1 MLPGAGGEIASIIAY
16 NESKRWDKHP
26 ERYGKGAI
34 EGLASSESANNAVIG
49 GALIPMLTLGIPG
62 SAVAAVILG
71 ALLAK
76 GIQPG
81 FKVFTTTGDLAYTF
95 IMSQFAV
102 NLLMIPVG
110 LVLARIMTRLLKI
123 RLTFVAIAIVA
134 LSVIGAYAIR
144 NSMLDVW
151 LVIVFGFIGHFCIRV
166 GLDTGAMALGIIL
179 GPMIE
184 ENLGKCVHLSKASGG
199 SILTVFLQSP
209 IALLLVFL
217 TMLSLITPILL
228 EWKRSTTLKTT
239 ETDHE

>member
-1 MLPGAGGEIASIIAY
+1 MIF
-16 NESKRWDKHP
+16 R
-26 ERYGKGAI
+26 
-34 EGLASSESANNAVIG
+34 
-49 GALIPMLTLGIPG
+49 
-62 SAVAAVILG
+62 
-71 ALLAK
+71 K

-228 EWKRSTTLKTT
+228 EWKRGAMSTMPAVCST
-239 ETDHE
+239 